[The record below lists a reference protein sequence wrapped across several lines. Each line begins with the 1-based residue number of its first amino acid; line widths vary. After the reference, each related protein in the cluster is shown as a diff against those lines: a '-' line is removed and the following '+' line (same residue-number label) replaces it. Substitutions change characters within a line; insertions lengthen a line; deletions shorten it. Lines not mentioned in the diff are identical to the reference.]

1 MKKGIAIVLALVIA
15 GGLVGGAIYHKDD
28 IKGWFSQEE
37 DSSSLVSSE
46 EIPEVSSEE
55 IPAISSEETSSED
68 SSGVISSEEESSSS
82 WYSSEETSSED
93 SSSLVSSEEIP
104 EVSSEEIS
112 SEEESSSSWYSSEET
127 SSEDS
132 SEESSSEEVK
142 YGEAE
147 FGYEYAPHVN
157 VGLDVSKSVPAL
169 TFTASLENAT
179 AEEVFAS
186 ENRGY
191 GMLIAPLSDCDAL
204 NKNQASEFDW
214 KKAFAT
220 SDIKPLIDVTLD
232 KNSEYVAVGEE
243 KTTFSVP
250 VPIEYGKH
258 NTKYFGVMYQ
268 YEANE
273 DGSTK
278 YLYRGE
284 PMLWSCNSALY
295 MATEKQAYNHGCDA
309 DVGYVTYTDAELNA
323 FRKIVNDAVD
333 YANGLP
339 APTDDNSQ
347 LEFTTNLPDE
357 YELELEVISEE
368 DTWFKVEV
376 EIAHDLDAYV
386 AFSNV
391 DRENYLFLIYNDGV
405 IDQARP
411 QSGLIFVYV
420 GEQIVERCVNIVEAS
435 TSALE

>member
-55 IPAISSEETSSED
+55 IPAISSGETSSED

-82 WYSSEETSSED
+82 WYSSEETS
-93 SSSLVSSEEIP
+93 L
-104 EVSSEEIS
+104 
-112 SEEESSSSWYSSEET
+112 
-127 SSEDS
+127 EDS

-147 FGYEYAPHVN
+147 FGYEYAPYVN
-157 VGLDVSKSVPAL
+157 VGLDVSKKVPEL
-169 TFTASLENAT
+169 TFTASLANAT

-191 GMLIAPLSDCDAL
+191 GMLIAPLSDCETL
-204 NKNQASEFDW
+204 NENQASKFDW

-258 NTKYFGVMYQ
+258 NTKYLGVMYQ
-268 YEANE
+268 YETNE

-278 YLYRGE
+278 YLYRE
-284 PMLWSCNSALY
+284 VNMLESCRSALY
-295 MATEKQAYNHGCDA
+295 VATQNQALNHGCDA
-309 DVGYVTYTDAELNA
+309 DVGYVTYTDAELKA

-357 YELELEVISEE
+357 YAFELEVVSEA

-376 EIAHDLDAYV
+376 ENAHDLDAYV

-391 DRENYLFLIYNDGV
+391 DRENGVFLIYSDGV
-405 IDQARP
+405 IDQSYP
-411 QSGLIFVYV
+411 QTGLIFVYV
-420 GEQIVERCVNIVEAS
+420 GEQIVERNLIVVEAS